1 MMNIYKTR
9 NKQKQHLHYLTLQ
22 VQYLK
27 QKSVGE
33 YSASTHQNTRDK
45 KTKLFFA
52 IKILFTYFCYQ

>member
-1 MMNIYKTR
+1 MMNIYKTH

-33 YSASTHQNTRDK
+33 YSASTQRNTQDK
-45 KTKLFFA
+45 KQN
-52 IKILFTYFCYQ
+52 YFLQ